1 MTEATVRRAATSTG
15 TRISQYEELHA
26 TDRPLTLGTGGRAPS
41 TRVLVVDDERA
52 ICRALSLA
60 LRLSHFE
67 VMTAE
72 SGDAAV
78 AIVASQS
85 IDVMVI
91 DLRIPDM
98 RGDVVFE
105 LAAASQPHLRDT
117 TLFMTA
123 DFSERA
129 HRLILSCQCPLIRKP
144 FALTDFMR
152 EVREVA
158 LKRRAVVETGVP

>member
-1 MTEATVRRAATSTG
+1 MAPVRRAATSVTPQ
-15 TRISQYEELHA
+15 IAWYEEMPVV
-26 TDRPLTLGTGGRAPS
+26 DRVPLTTGVGRRESS

-52 ICRALSLA
+52 ICRALSTA

-67 VMTAE
+67 VLTAE
-72 SGDAAV
+72 TGDAAL
-78 AIVASQS
+78 AIVASES

-117 TLFMTA
+117 TLFMTG
-123 DFSERA
+123 DISERA
-129 HRLILSCQCPLIRKP
+129 HRLILSCRCPLIRKP
-144 FALTDFMR
+144 FELKDFTR
-152 EVREVA
+152 GVREVA
-158 LKRRAVVETGVP
+158 LKRRALI